1 MERTKAKFDTENGI
15 AAIITENNDCKE
27 VTYINKDGK
36 KLIQAIIM
44 GSTVAYKLGQK

>member
-1 MERTKAKFDTENGI
+1 MKTKVRLDTKNDI

-36 KLIQAIIM
+36 KLIQTIIM